1 MTKKFVRYIP
11 DRPVDAVPVVGL
23 GIEEATCDDLAAVA
37 DLIAQRE
44 RNDPQRH
51 LQYLTTQI
59 AEGPESCQIFFVR
72 LETELVAYAR
82 ISRHHYPDLPAGWY
96 LTGLVIADDQQRRG
110 IGRAITEH
118 RLHWLRSRSDFD
130 QIEQLYYFASSR
142 NDASR
147 DLHSHFG
154 FTEIKRNI
162 SVPGCTFEDGIG
174 ILYSLKLNPALES
187 LFTST

>member
-23 GIEEATCDDLAAVA
+23 KIEEATCDDLAAVA

-44 RNDPQRH
+44 RNDRESH
-51 LQYLTTQI
+51 LQHLTVQI
-59 AEGPESCQIFFVR
+59 AEGADSCQIFIAR
-72 LETELVAYAR
+72 LEQELVAYAR
-82 ISRHHYPDLPAGWY
+82 ISRHQYPDLPVGWY
-96 LTGLVIADDQQRRG
+96 LTGLVIAPDQQRRG
-110 IGRAITEH
+110 IGRAVTEH
-118 RLHWLRSRSDFD
+118 RIHWLRSRSVFGKID
-130 QIEQLYYFASSR
+130 QLYYFASSR

-154 FTEIKRNI
+154 FTEIERNI

-174 ILYSLKLNPALES
+174 ILYSLPLNGRH
-187 LFTST
+187 